1 LNIFR
6 GTKESREKEEEEEKR
21 RDKLVGE
28 RERTRNVWSR
38 KRMLRFATQIN
49 RNEKEGTNERTNERS
64 LLLFVGGG
72 GGKLEHD
79 DRRATDH
86 LAIGRRVKDQLGK
99 GQRHFYIYKK
109 RKKGNVMAAKRFSLS
124 RFFLLVLIRS

>member
-1 LNIFR
+1 
-6 GTKESREKEEEEEKR
+6 
-21 RDKLVGE
+21 
-28 RERTRNVWSR
+28 
-38 KRMLRFATQIN
+38 MLRFATQIN
-49 RNEKEGTNERTNERS
+49 RNEKEGTSERTNERS

-99 GQRHFYIYKK
+99 GQRHFLYIYKK
-109 RKKGNVMAAKRFSLS
+109 RKKEMLWRPKGSLS
-124 RFFLLVLIRS
+124 LAFFFLC

>member
-1 LNIFR
+1 
-6 GTKESREKEEEEEKR
+6 
-21 RDKLVGE
+21 
-28 RERTRNVWSR
+28 
-38 KRMLRFATQIN
+38 MLRFATQIN

-109 RKKGNVMAAKRFSLS
+109 RKKEMLWRPKGSLS
-124 RFFLLVLIRS
+124 LLFLLLVLIRS